1 MKQVS
6 LLEEIDNLFYSWL
19 ALSENVELFWSSTII
34 EITKMIEGKTA
45 KLKEYRN
52 DLYTHSRLISVGFN
66 NPKEFPVFND
76 VWMYDI
82 EKIEENKELKRQMNR
97 ENVELSTK
105 KYFNAKKYF
114 VKTKKI

>member
-1 MKQVS
+1 

-34 EITKMIEGKTA
+34 EITKMIDGKNA
-45 KLKEYRN
+45 KLKSYRN
-52 DLYTHSRLISVGFN
+52 DLYIHADLVRVGFN
-66 NPKEFPVFND
+66 SPNNFPSFND
-76 VWMYDI
+76 IWQYDK
-82 EKIEENKELKRQMNR
+82 EKIEENEELRRQMNR